1 MSVQTALSAMNSGKC
16 LELAYDGFNRLVEV
30 HAVGHST
37 AGNDCMR
44 VYQVE
49 GGSVSGERQGW
60 KMMVFDKAFTARVS
74 NVASEAPRSG
84 YAPNDKGMTTIY
96 GQL

>member
-1 MSVQTALSAMNSGKC
+1 MPVQDALNALQSARC
-16 LELAYDGFNRLVEV
+16 LQLVYDGYHRLVEV
-30 HAVGHST
+30 HAVGRST

-60 KMMVFDKAFTARVS
+60 KMMTFDKTFTTKVS
-74 NVASEAPRSG
+74 DVPSHAPRQG
-84 YAPNDKGMTTIY
+84 YASNDRGMETIY
-96 GQL
+96 GQV